1 MRQQARVQ
9 RGRALR
15 HALDVAPAGAG
26 AEPVRGSG
34 VPRYGDPLG
43 RQYRFAAGQAHLA
56 LLQLVATPVDLVH
69 PRVDGRGD
77 PLRTLLAV
85 GPLGQD
91 RQVGDRQYRALQGEG
106 QALDHADGDAH
117 AGEGART
124 APEGDG
130 VHRGQGDAGLVEQ
143 VADHRQQAL
152 GVQARDHLVVTE
164 RPPLVEQGDGAGFGG
179 GIQGQQ
185 SGHRRFRVVKKTP
198 IVPAFAAPETPTA
211 RLRAVGATALRI
223 SSGPKAL
230 SR

>member
-1 MRQQARVQ
+1 MAAATRS
-9 RGRALR
+9 
-15 HALDVAPAGAG
+15 AP
-26 AEPVRGSG
+26 
-34 VPRYGDPLG
+34 
-43 RQYRFAAGQAHLA
+43 
-56 LLQLVATPVDLVH
+56 
-69 PRVDGRGD
+69 
-77 PLRTLLAV
+77 LLAV

-164 RPPLVEQGDGAGFGG
+164 RPPSWSRATEQASVEVSRANRVDIDGSAW
-179 GIQGQQ
+179 
-185 SGHRRFRVVKKTP
+185 
-198 IVPAFAAPETPTA
+198 
-211 RLRAVGATALRI
+211 
-223 SSGPKAL
+223 
-230 SR
+230 